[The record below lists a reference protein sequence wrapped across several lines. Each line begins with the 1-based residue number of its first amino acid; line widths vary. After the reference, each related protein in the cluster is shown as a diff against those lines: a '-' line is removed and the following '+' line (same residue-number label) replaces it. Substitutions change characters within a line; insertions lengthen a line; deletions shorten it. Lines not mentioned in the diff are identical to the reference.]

1 LLVEYETLV
10 GPAVRKRGRPVGA
23 DAGQTRRTI
32 QSAARDLIAERGYH
46 AATFQQIAQRAGVSR
61 PTLHYYFATR
71 EDLYAALLADIR
83 DRVAECAATAAGA
96 GSLRRQLAAF
106 TSELQRLGTA
116 EPALM
121 KMVVTTRI
129 DHHRGAHRHE
139 AATEI
144 VSTVHAF
151 YDTVVA
157 DAVRSGELAPDTDV
171 HAVADLLAALFWGL
185 GFHAGFIMEHGKA
198 SEVARQLLQLLGH
211 GLLNPPLNSALGT

>member
-1 LLVEYETLV
+1 LLVQYETLV
-10 GPAVRKRGRPVGA
+10 GPAVRKRGRPPGG
-23 DAGQTRRTI
+23 DAGRTRRTI

-46 AATFQQIAQRAGVSR
+46 AATFQQIARRAGVSR

-71 EDLYAALLADIR
+71 EDLYTALLADVR
-83 DRVAECAATAAGA
+83 NRVAECAVTAARA

-106 TSELQRLGTA
+106 TTELQRLGAA

-121 KMVVTTRI
+121 KMVVTARI
-129 DHHRGAHRHE
+129 DHHRGAHRHD
-139 AATEI
+139 AAIEI

-157 DAVRSGELAPDTDV
+157 DAVRSGELAPATDA

-185 GFHAGFIMEHGKA
+185 AFHAGYGMAGNDA
-198 SEVARQLLQLLGH
+198 SKVAKQLLQLLGH
-211 GLLNPPLNSALGT
+211 GLLNAPLNSAVGA